1 MKRFIL
7 SILTI
12 LAASCFISLMIEG
25 LSYTVSAQEKEEK
38 SGVKLGLEDSPK
50 FIGSVKEVDV
60 KKNSLTVK
68 KADEETEILFAVDKK
83 TKYKDVKGLKNIKVG
98 DKVIIQYGVVLGS
111 FGSNF
116 TGSFVHYA
124 EIIELTGKK

>member
-1 MKRFIL
+1 
-7 SILTI
+7 
-12 LAASCFISLMIEG
+12 MIEG